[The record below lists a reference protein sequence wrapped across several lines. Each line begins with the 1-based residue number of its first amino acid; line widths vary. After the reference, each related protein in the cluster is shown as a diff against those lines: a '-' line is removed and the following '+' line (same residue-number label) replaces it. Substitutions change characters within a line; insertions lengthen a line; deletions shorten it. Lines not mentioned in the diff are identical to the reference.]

1 MTYNTESHKKI
12 LDFLKQNKEKSFS
25 AEEIL
30 AHVSQNGAAKSTVFR
45 QLAKLSQNSE
55 IKRIASASNRSVR
68 YQFIDREHC
77 SEHLHLKCSSCGR
90 LIHLDDELTHFFE
103 EKINFFALSS
113 STNISSNNSSPEA
126 KYLVSVSLNI

>member
-103 EKINFFALSS
+103 EKIK
-113 STNISSNNSSPEA
+113 NSKSFSIDMSAFIPGICDGCIA
-126 KYLVSVSLNI
+126 KGGTI